1 MRYERLAEN
10 FLGML
15 PLASCLILLAG
26 FMRWLLIKGAT
37 LDMLFAPLIS
47 RLSLL
52 PRFGRLA
59 RYADQQRVQDSRS
72 GRITG

>member
-1 MRYERLAEN
+1 
-10 FLGML
+10 
-15 PLASCLILLAG
+15 
-26 FMRWLLIKGAT
+26 
-37 LDMLFAPLIS
+37 MLFAPLIS

-72 GRITG
+72 GRI